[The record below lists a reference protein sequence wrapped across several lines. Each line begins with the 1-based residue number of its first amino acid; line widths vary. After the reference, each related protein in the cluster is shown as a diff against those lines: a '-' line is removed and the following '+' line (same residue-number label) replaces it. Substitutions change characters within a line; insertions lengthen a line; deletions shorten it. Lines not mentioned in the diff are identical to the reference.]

1 MPEIQCTNHTFIIQ
15 RVSMA
20 TTLPAAHNPDLESV
34 CLVWLDASANTSA
47 ENIATQKQ
55 FRTITHHF
63 KIFQT
68 VYDCEQYIQQ
78 KPRDDRIF
86 FICSGQLGREIV
98 PRIHHYRQIFAIYVY
113 CQNKQA
119 NEEWANKFSKVIHSF
134 CLTFTSTFSIGQS
147 CDCQTRSPYPT
158 NSIRLYQ
165 TKSN

>member
-1 MPEIQCTNHTFIIQ
+1 MVEIQCTNHIFINQ

-20 TTLPAAHNPDLESV
+20 TTSPAVNEPDLESV
-34 CLVWLDASANTSA
+34 CLLWLDASANTST

-55 FRTITHHF
+55 FRTITHRL
-63 KIFQT
+63 KVFQT

-86 FICSGQLGREIV
+86 FIVSGQLGREIV

-134 CLTFTSTFSIGQS
+134 CLTFISTFSIGQR
-147 CDCQTRSPYPT
+147 CNCQIRSSYPT